1 MRQKRKKKGTMR
13 WLGILIGCGVLAFG
27 AAYWISDR
35 MIGAHAEVQTA
46 TTQTVQQTPTT
57 RVQQSAPPSGKP
69 VVRDPSELATPQE
82 QAAQSMNV
90 AKRESKAR
98 VDAYLASLKTAE
110 GQLVGSF
117 STSLAGN
124 DASGRVH
131 NIKLA
136 SQKIDGKILL
146 PGVTFS
152 FNDTTGDSNDPKA
165 GWQLATVIVGTE
177 FTDGYGGGICQVSS
191 TLYNSV
197 LKAGLQ
203 VKERYTHSLPVGYV
217 PAGRDATVSY
227 PELDFRFE
235 NTYDVPVRLGAQI
248 ERGNVVCKIY
258 KLPPMPDEEF
268 NVKSTR
274 N

>member
-35 MIGAHAEVQTA
+35 MIDAHAEVQTA
-46 TTQTVQQTPTT
+46 STQTVQQTPTAH
-57 RVQQSAPPSGKP
+57 VQQPAPDPHQPPRSGKP
-69 VVRDPSELATPQE
+69 FVRDSSELATPQE
-82 QAAQSMNV
+82 QLAHSTNV
-90 AKRESKAR
+90 AKRGSKAR

-110 GQLVGSF
+110 GQLVGTF

-124 DASGRVH
+124 DASGRVQ

-136 SQKIDGKILL
+136 SQKIDGKILM

-152 FNDTTGDSNDPKA
+152 FNDTTGDSNDPQA
-165 GWQLATVIVGTE
+165 GWQLATVIVGKE
-177 FTDGYGGGICQVSS
+177 FTNGYGGGICQVSS

-227 PELDFRFE
+227 PELDFRFV
-235 NTYDVPVRLGAQI
+235 NSYDVPVRLGAQI
-248 ERGNVVCKIY
+248 EGGNVVCKIY
-258 KLPPMPDEEF
+258 KLPPMPDEEL
-268 NVKSTR
+268 
-274 N
+274 